1 MNPDSSGGRRLPAL
15 PGQQVQHARQAQPTR
30 RMRPQQ
36 AGLQAQSVSA
46 AAPSEE
52 QLERWRR
59 YLANERSEAAVYKTL
74 AARQKN
80 PEDREI
86 LSKIAEAESRHQR
99 YWLDKLGDQ
108 LGAPRK
114 ADFNTRLLGF
124 LAKVFGSVFTLA
136 LMQSAESRS
145 PYLADEDAS
154 DQLAMDEKVHAEVVR
169 GLATRSRERMS
180 GTFRA
185 AVFGVNDGLVSNL
198 ALVLGVL
205 GSGVGSTVVL
215 ITGVSGLLAGAL
227 SMAAGEFI
235 SVRSQNELLGAST
248 PQTSSSTMA
257 ANVDVEA
264 NELALVFRARGM
276 SEAEA
281 QYKADQLFA
290 RISHSAESYA
300 ESFSGG
306 GHSPENPSPENH
318 NLENPSPENPST
330 ESAGPENPGPENP
343 SPENPSTEVRGGEAA
358 EDEEFAEAHTPGG
371 AWEAAISSFCFFA
384 GGALLPILPFIF
396 GASTT
401 LGAVIAVVLVSLALL
416 ITGAVTG
423 ILSGK
428 PPAWRALRQLLIGLG
443 AAGIT
448 YLLGLAF
455 GGVVG

>member
-1 MNPDSSGGRRLPAL
+1 MNLDSSGGRRRPA
-15 PGQQVQHARQAQPTR
+15 
-30 RMRPQQ
+30 RPQQ
-36 AGLQAQSVSA
+36 TRSVPA

-99 YWLDKLGDQ
+99 YWRDKLGDQ
-108 LGAPRK
+108 LGSPRK

-235 SVRSQNELLGAST
+235 SVKSQNELLGAST
-248 PQTSSSTMA
+248 PQTSSSAMA

-300 ESFSGG
+300 ESFGGG
-306 GHSPENPSPENH
+306 GHSPENPGPENH
-318 NLENPSPENPST
+318 NPENPGLENSSAENPST
-330 ESAGPENPGPENP
+330 ESAGPENLN
-343 SPENPSTEVRGGEAA
+343 TEVRGGEAT

-428 PPAWRALRQLLIGLG
+428 PPAWRGLRQLLIGLG

>member
-1 MNPDSSGGRRLPAL
+1 M
-15 PGQQVQHARQAQPTR
+15 QHAQQAQPTR
-30 RMRPQQ
+30 RAQSQQ
-36 AGLQAQSVSA
+36 ARRQRADSVAA

-99 YWLDKLGDQ
+99 YWRDKLGDE
-108 LGAPRK
+108 LGSPRK

-235 SVRSQNELLGAST
+235 SVKSQNELLGAST
-248 PQTSSSTMA
+248 PQTSSSAMA

-300 ESFSGG
+300 ESFGGG
-306 GHSPENPSPENH
+306 GHSPENPGME
-318 NLENPSPENPST
+318 
-330 ESAGPENPGPENP
+330 A
-343 SPENPSTEVRGGEAA
+343 RGGEAA

-396 GASTT
+396 GASTA

-416 ITGAVTG
+416 LTGAVTG

>member
-1 MNPDSSGGRRLPAL
+1 MNLDSSGGRRRPAR
-15 PGQQVQHARQAQPTR
+15 PGQQARRQRAD
-30 RMRPQQ
+30 
-36 AGLQAQSVSA
+36 SVPA

-99 YWLDKLGDQ
+99 YWRDKLGDQ
-108 LGAPRK
+108 LGTPRK

-235 SVRSQNELLGAST
+235 SVKSQNELLGAST

-300 ESFSGG
+300 ESFGGG
-306 GHSPENPSPENH
+306 GHSPENPG
-318 NLENPSPENPST
+318 LENSSAENPST
-330 ESAGPENPGPENP
+330 ESAG
-343 SPENPSTEVRGGEAA
+343 PENPSTEVRGGEAA

-428 PPAWRALRQLLIGLG
+428 PPAWRGLRQLLIGLG

>member
-1 MNPDSSGGRRLPAL
+1 M
-15 PGQQVQHARQAQPTR
+15 QHARQAQPTR

-108 LGAPRK
+108 LGTPRK

-248 PQTSSSTMA
+248 PQTPSSAMA

-300 ESFSGG
+300 ERFSGG

-318 NLENPSPENPST
+318 NLENPGSENPST
-330 ESAGPENPGPENP
+330 KSAG
-343 SPENPSTEVRGGEAA
+343 PENPSTEVRGGEAA

>member
-1 MNPDSSGGRRLPAL
+1 M
-15 PGQQVQHARQAQPTR
+15 QHAQQAQPTR

-108 LGAPRK
+108 LGTPRK

-248 PQTSSSTMA
+248 PQTSSSAMA

-300 ESFSGG
+300 ERFSGG
-306 GHSPENPSPENH
+306 GHS
-318 NLENPSPENPST
+318 
-330 ESAGPENPGPENP
+330 PENP

>member
-1 MNPDSSGGRRLPAL
+1 MNLDSSGGGRRPA
-15 PGQQVQHARQAQPTR
+15 
-30 RMRPQQ
+30 RPQQ
-36 AGLQAQSVSA
+36 TRSVPA

-99 YWLDKLGDQ
+99 YWRDKLGDQ
-108 LGAPRK
+108 LGTPRK

-124 LAKVFGSVFTLA
+124 LAKIFGSVFTLA

-235 SVRSQNELLGAST
+235 SVKSQNELLGAST
-248 PQTSSSTMA
+248 PQTSSSAMA

-300 ESFSGG
+300 ESFGGG
-306 GHSPENPSPENH
+306 GHSPENPG
-318 NLENPSPENPST
+318 LENSSAENPST
-330 ESAGPENPGPENP
+330 ESAG
-343 SPENPSTEVRGGEAA
+343 PENPSTEVRGGEAA

-428 PPAWRALRQLLIGLG
+428 PPAWRGLRQLLIGLG

>member
-1 MNPDSSGGRRLPAL
+1 M
-15 PGQQVQHARQAQPTR
+15 QHARQAQPTR

-248 PQTSSSTMA
+248 PQTSSSAMA

-300 ESFSGG
+300 ERFSGG

-318 NLENPSPENPST
+318 NLENPGS
-330 ESAGPENPGPENP
+330 
-343 SPENPSTEVRGGEAA
+343 ENPSTEVRGGEAA

-396 GASTT
+396 GASTA

-428 PPAWRALRQLLIGLG
+428 PPAWRGLRQLLIGLG

>member
-1 MNPDSSGGRRLPAL
+1 MNLDSSGGRRRPA
-15 PGQQVQHARQAQPTR
+15 
-30 RMRPQQ
+30 RPQQ
-36 AGLQAQSVSA
+36 TRSVPA

-99 YWLDKLGDQ
+99 YWRDKLGDQ
-108 LGAPRK
+108 LGSPRK

-235 SVRSQNELLGAST
+235 SVKSQNELLGAST
-248 PQTSSSTMA
+248 PQTSSSAMA

-300 ESFSGG
+300 ESFGGG
-306 GHSPENPSPENH
+306 GHSPENPGTENH
-318 NLENPSPENPST
+318 NPENPGLENSSAENPST
-330 ESAGPENPGPENP
+330 ESAGQ
-343 SPENPSTEVRGGEAA
+343 ENPSTEVRGGEAAA

-428 PPAWRALRQLLIGLG
+428 PPAWRGLRQLLIGLG

>member
-1 MNPDSSGGRRLPAL
+1 MNLDSSGGRRRPA
-15 PGQQVQHARQAQPTR
+15 
-30 RMRPQQ
+30 RPQQ
-36 AGLQAQSVSA
+36 TRSVPA

-99 YWLDKLGDQ
+99 YWRDKLGDQ
-108 LGAPRK
+108 LGSPRK

-235 SVRSQNELLGAST
+235 SVKSQNELLGAST

-300 ESFSGG
+300 ESFGGG
-306 GHSPENPSPENH
+306 GHSPENPG
-318 NLENPSPENPST
+318 PENPST
-330 ESAGPENPGPENP
+330 ESAGPENP
-343 SPENPSTEVRGGEAA
+343 STEVRGGEAT

-428 PPAWRALRQLLIGLG
+428 PPAWRGLRQLLIGLG

>member
-1 MNPDSSGGRRLPAL
+1 MNLDSSGGRRRPAR
-15 PGQQVQHARQAQPTR
+15 PGQQARRQRAD
-30 RMRPQQ
+30 
-36 AGLQAQSVSA
+36 SVPA

-99 YWLDKLGDQ
+99 YWRDKLGDQ
-108 LGAPRK
+108 LGTPRK

-235 SVRSQNELLGAST
+235 SVKSQNELLGAST
-248 PQTSSSTMA
+248 PQTSSSAMA

-300 ESFSGG
+300 ESFGGG
-306 GHSPENPSPENH
+306 GHSPENPSTEN
-318 NLENPSPENPST
+318 T
-330 ESAGPENPGPENP
+330 G
-343 SPENPSTEVRGGEAA
+343 PENPSTEVRGGEAT

-428 PPAWRALRQLLIGLG
+428 PPAWRGLRQLLIGLG

>member
-1 MNPDSSGGRRLPAL
+1 MNLDSSGGRRRPAR
-15 PGQQVQHARQAQPTR
+15 PGQQARRQRAD
-30 RMRPQQ
+30 
-36 AGLQAQSVSA
+36 SVPA

-99 YWLDKLGDQ
+99 YWRDKLGDQ
-108 LGAPRK
+108 LGTPRK

-235 SVRSQNELLGAST
+235 SVKSQNELLGAST
-248 PQTSSSTMA
+248 PQTSSSAMA

-300 ESFSGG
+300 ESFGGG
-306 GHSPENPSPENH
+306 GHSPENPG
-318 NLENPSPENPST
+318 LENSSAENPST
-330 ESAGPENPGPENP
+330 
-343 SPENPSTEVRGGEAA
+343 ENPSTEVRGGEAA

-428 PPAWRALRQLLIGLG
+428 PPAWRGLRQLLIGLG

>member
-1 MNPDSSGGRRLPAL
+1 MP
-15 PGQQVQHARQAQPTR
+15 
-30 RMRPQQ
+30 
-36 AGLQAQSVSA
+36 A

-99 YWLDKLGDQ
+99 YWRDKLGDQ
-108 LGAPRK
+108 LGTPRK

-235 SVRSQNELLGAST
+235 SVKSQNELLGAST
-248 PQTSSSTMA
+248 PQTSSSAMA

-300 ESFSGG
+300 ESFGGG
-306 GHSPENPSPENH
+306 GHSPENPGPENH
-318 NLENPSPENPST
+318 N
-330 ESAGPENPGPENP
+330 PENPGLEN
-343 SPENPSTEVRGGEAA
+343 SSAENPSTEVRGGEAA

-428 PPAWRALRQLLIGLG
+428 PPAWRGLRQLLIGLG

>member
-1 MNPDSSGGRRLPAL
+1 M
-15 PGQQVQHARQAQPTR
+15 QHARQAQPTR

-248 PQTSSSTMA
+248 PQTSSSAMA

-318 NLENPSPENPST
+318 NL
-330 ESAGPENPGPENP
+330 ENP

>member
-1 MNPDSSGGRRLPAL
+1 M
-15 PGQQVQHARQAQPTR
+15 QHAQQAQPTR

-108 LGAPRK
+108 LGTPRK

-248 PQTSSSTMA
+248 PQTSSSAMA

-300 ESFSGG
+300 ERFSGG

-318 NLENPSPENPST
+318 NL
-330 ESAGPENPGPENP
+330 ENPGPENP

-358 EDEEFAEAHTPGG
+358 EDEEFTEAHTPGG

-384 GGALLPILPFIF
+384 GGALLPILPFIV

-448 YLLGLAF
+448 YLLGLVF

>member
-1 MNPDSSGGRRLPAL
+1 MNLDSSGGRRRPAR
-15 PGQQVQHARQAQPTR
+15 PGQQARRQRAD
-30 RMRPQQ
+30 
-36 AGLQAQSVSA
+36 SVPA

-99 YWLDKLGDQ
+99 YWRDKLGDQ
-108 LGAPRK
+108 LGSPRK

-235 SVRSQNELLGAST
+235 SVKSQNELLGAST
-248 PQTSSSTMA
+248 PQTSSSAMA

-276 SEAEA
+276 SETEA

-300 ESFSGG
+300 ESFGGG
-306 GHSPENPSPENH
+306 GHS
-318 NLENPSPENPST
+318 LENSSPENPGLENS
-330 ESAGPENPGPENP
+330 SA
-343 SPENPSTEVRGGEAA
+343 ENPSTEVRGGEAT

-428 PPAWRALRQLLIGLG
+428 PLAWRGLRQLLIGLG

>member
-1 MNPDSSGGRRLPAL
+1 
-15 PGQQVQHARQAQPTR
+15 
-30 RMRPQQ
+30 MRPQQ
-36 AGLQAQSVSA
+36 PGLQAQSVSA

-59 YLANERSEAAVYKTL
+59 YLANERSEAVVYKTL

-248 PQTSSSTMA
+248 PQTSSSAMA

-306 GHSPENPSPENH
+306 GHS
-318 NLENPSPENPST
+318 
-330 ESAGPENPGPENP
+330 PENP

-428 PPAWRALRQLLIGLG
+428 PPAWRGLRQLLIGLG

>member
-1 MNPDSSGGRRLPAL
+1 M
-15 PGQQVQHARQAQPTR
+15 QHAQQAQPTR

-108 LGAPRK
+108 LGTPRK

-248 PQTSSSTMA
+248 PQTSSSAMA

-306 GHSPENPSPENH
+306 GHSPENPSPEN
-318 NLENPSPENPST
+318 PS
-330 ESAGPENPGPENP
+330 A
-343 SPENPSTEVRGGEAA
+343 EVRGGEAA

>member
-1 MNPDSSGGRRLPAL
+1 MP
-15 PGQQVQHARQAQPTR
+15 
-30 RMRPQQ
+30 
-36 AGLQAQSVSA
+36 A

-99 YWLDKLGDQ
+99 YWRDKLGDQ
-108 LGAPRK
+108 LGSPRK

-235 SVRSQNELLGAST
+235 SVKSQNELLGAST
-248 PQTSSSTMA
+248 PQTSSSAMA

-300 ESFSGG
+300 ESFGGG
-306 GHSPENPSPENH
+306 GHSPENPG
-318 NLENPSPENPST
+318 LENSSAENPST
-330 ESAGPENPGPENP
+330 ESAGQ
-343 SPENPSTEVRGGEAA
+343 ENPSTEVRGGEAAA

-428 PPAWRALRQLLIGLG
+428 PPAWRGLRQLLIGLG

>member
-1 MNPDSSGGRRLPAL
+1 MNLDSSGGRRRPAR
-15 PGQQVQHARQAQPTR
+15 PGQQARRQRAD
-30 RMRPQQ
+30 
-36 AGLQAQSVSA
+36 SVPA

-99 YWLDKLGDQ
+99 YWRDKLGDQ
-108 LGAPRK
+108 LGTPRK

-124 LAKVFGSVFTLA
+124 LAKIFGSVFTLA

-235 SVRSQNELLGAST
+235 SVKSQNELLGAST

-300 ESFSGG
+300 ESFGGG
-306 GHSPENPSPENH
+306 GHSPENPG
-318 NLENPSPENPST
+318 PENPST
-330 ESAGPENPGPENP
+330 ESAGPENP
-343 SPENPSTEVRGGEAA
+343 STEVRGGEAT

-428 PPAWRALRQLLIGLG
+428 PPAWRGLRQLLIGLG

>member
-1 MNPDSSGGRRLPAL
+1 MP
-15 PGQQVQHARQAQPTR
+15 
-30 RMRPQQ
+30 
-36 AGLQAQSVSA
+36 A

-99 YWLDKLGDQ
+99 YWRDKLGDQ
-108 LGAPRK
+108 LGTPRK

-124 LAKVFGSVFTLA
+124 LAKIFGSVFTLA

-235 SVRSQNELLGAST
+235 SVKSQNELLGAST

-300 ESFSGG
+300 ESFGGG
-306 GHSPENPSPENH
+306 GHSPENPG
-318 NLENPSPENPST
+318 PENPST
-330 ESAGPENPGPENP
+330 ESAGPENP
-343 SPENPSTEVRGGEAA
+343 STEVRGGEAT

-428 PPAWRALRQLLIGLG
+428 PPAWRGLRQLLIGLG

>member
-1 MNPDSSGGRRLPAL
+1 MP
-15 PGQQVQHARQAQPTR
+15 
-30 RMRPQQ
+30 
-36 AGLQAQSVSA
+36 A

-99 YWLDKLGDQ
+99 YWRDKLGDQ
-108 LGAPRK
+108 LGTPRK

-124 LAKVFGSVFTLA
+124 LAKIFGSVFTLA

-235 SVRSQNELLGAST
+235 SVKSQNELLGAST
-248 PQTSSSTMA
+248 PQTSSSAMA

-300 ESFSGG
+300 ESFGGG
-306 GHSPENPSPENH
+306 GHS
-318 NLENPSPENPST
+318 LENSSPENPGLENS
-330 ESAGPENPGPENP
+330 SA
-343 SPENPSTEVRGGEAA
+343 ENPSTEVRGGEAA

-428 PPAWRALRQLLIGLG
+428 PPAWRGLRQLLIGLG

>member
-1 MNPDSSGGRRLPAL
+1 M
-15 PGQQVQHARQAQPTR
+15 QHAQQAQPTR

-248 PQTSSSTMA
+248 PQTSSSAMA

-318 NLENPSPENPST
+318 NLENPGSENPST
-330 ESAGPENPGPENP
+330 KNTG
-343 SPENPSTEVRGGEAA
+343 PENPSTEVRGGEAAA

>member
-1 MNPDSSGGRRLPAL
+1 
-15 PGQQVQHARQAQPTR
+15 
-30 RMRPQQ
+30 MRPQQ

-248 PQTSSSTMA
+248 PQTSSSAMA

-306 GHSPENPSPENH
+306 GHSPENPSPEN
-318 NLENPSPENPST
+318 PS
-330 ESAGPENPGPENP
+330 A
-343 SPENPSTEVRGGEAA
+343 EVRGGEAA

>member
-1 MNPDSSGGRRLPAL
+1 MNLDSSGGRRRPAR
-15 PGQQVQHARQAQPTR
+15 PGQQARRQRAD
-30 RMRPQQ
+30 
-36 AGLQAQSVSA
+36 SVPA

-99 YWLDKLGDQ
+99 YWRDKLGDQ
-108 LGAPRK
+108 LGTPRK

-235 SVRSQNELLGAST
+235 SVKSQNELLGAST

-300 ESFSGG
+300 ESFGGG
-306 GHSPENPSPENH
+306 GHS
-318 NLENPSPENPST
+318 LENSSPENPGLENS
-330 ESAGPENPGPENP
+330 SAEN
-343 SPENPSTEVRGGEAA
+343 SSTEVRGGEAA

-428 PPAWRALRQLLIGLG
+428 PPAWRGLRQLLIGLG

>member
-1 MNPDSSGGRRLPAL
+1 MNLDSSGGRRRPA
-15 PGQQVQHARQAQPTR
+15 
-30 RMRPQQ
+30 RPQQ
-36 AGLQAQSVSA
+36 TRSVPA

-99 YWLDKLGDQ
+99 YWRDKLGDQ
-108 LGAPRK
+108 LGTPRK

-124 LAKVFGSVFTLA
+124 LAKIFGSVFTLA
-136 LMQSAESRS
+136 LMQSAESCS

-235 SVRSQNELLGAST
+235 SVKSQNELLGAST
-248 PQTSSSTMA
+248 PQTSSSAMA

-300 ESFSGG
+300 ESFGGG
-306 GHSPENPSPENH
+306 GHSPENPGPENH
-318 NLENPSPENPST
+318 NPENPGLENSSAENPST
-330 ESAGPENPGPENP
+330 ESAG
-343 SPENPSTEVRGGEAA
+343 PENPSTEVRGGEAA

-428 PPAWRALRQLLIGLG
+428 PPAWRGLRQLLIGLG

>member
-1 MNPDSSGGRRLPAL
+1 MP
-15 PGQQVQHARQAQPTR
+15 
-30 RMRPQQ
+30 
-36 AGLQAQSVSA
+36 A

-99 YWLDKLGDQ
+99 YWRDKLGDQ
-108 LGAPRK
+108 LGTPRK

-124 LAKVFGSVFTLA
+124 LAKIFGSVFTLA

-235 SVRSQNELLGAST
+235 SVKSQNELLGAST

-300 ESFSGG
+300 ESFGGG
-306 GHSPENPSPENH
+306 GHSPENPG
-318 NLENPSPENPST
+318 LENSSAENPST
-330 ESAGPENPGPENP
+330 ESA

-428 PPAWRALRQLLIGLG
+428 PPAWRGLRQLLIGLG

>member
-1 MNPDSSGGRRLPAL
+1 M
-15 PGQQVQHARQAQPTR
+15 QHAQQAQPTR

-108 LGAPRK
+108 LGTPRK

-248 PQTSSSTMA
+248 PQTSSSAMA

-306 GHSPENPSPENH
+306 GHSPETPSPENH
-318 NLENPSPENPST
+318 NLENPGPENPST
-330 ESAGPENPGPENP
+330 KSAG
-343 SPENPSTEVRGGEAA
+343 PENPSTEVRGGEAA

>member
-1 MNPDSSGGRRLPAL
+1 
-15 PGQQVQHARQAQPTR
+15 
-30 RMRPQQ
+30 MRPQQ

-108 LGAPRK
+108 LGTPRK

-248 PQTSSSTMA
+248 PQTSSSAMA

-281 QYKADQLFA
+281 QYRADQLFA

-300 ESFSGG
+300 ESLSGG
-306 GHSPENPSPENH
+306 GHS
-318 NLENPSPENPST
+318 
-330 ESAGPENPGPENP
+330 PENP

-428 PPAWRALRQLLIGLG
+428 PPAWRGLRQLLIGLG

>member
-1 MNPDSSGGRRLPAL
+1 MP
-15 PGQQVQHARQAQPTR
+15 
-30 RMRPQQ
+30 
-36 AGLQAQSVSA
+36 A

-99 YWLDKLGDQ
+99 YWRDKLGDQ
-108 LGAPRK
+108 LGTPRK

-235 SVRSQNELLGAST
+235 SVKSQNELLGAST

-300 ESFSGG
+300 ESFGGG
-306 GHSPENPSPENH
+306 GHSPENPG
-318 NLENPSPENPST
+318 LENSSAENPST
-330 ESAGPENPGPENP
+330 ESAG
-343 SPENPSTEVRGGEAA
+343 PENPSTEVRGGEAA

-428 PPAWRALRQLLIGLG
+428 PPAWRGLRQLLIGLG

>member
-1 MNPDSSGGRRLPAL
+1 MP
-15 PGQQVQHARQAQPTR
+15 
-30 RMRPQQ
+30 
-36 AGLQAQSVSA
+36 A

-99 YWLDKLGDQ
+99 YWRDKLGDQ
-108 LGAPRK
+108 LGTPRK

-124 LAKVFGSVFTLA
+124 LAKIFGSVFTLA

-235 SVRSQNELLGAST
+235 SVKSQNELLGAST

-300 ESFSGG
+300 ESFGGG
-306 GHSPENPSPENH
+306 GHSPENPG
-318 NLENPSPENPST
+318 LENSSAENPST
-330 ESAGPENPGPENP
+330 ESAG
-343 SPENPSTEVRGGEAA
+343 PENPSTEVRGGEAA

-428 PPAWRALRQLLIGLG
+428 PPAWRGLRQLLIGLG

>member
-1 MNPDSSGGRRLPAL
+1 M
-15 PGQQVQHARQAQPTR
+15 QHAQQAQPTR
-30 RMRPQQ
+30 RAQSQQ
-36 AGLQAQSVSA
+36 ARRQRADSVAA

-99 YWLDKLGDQ
+99 YWRDKLGDE
-108 LGAPRK
+108 LGSPRK

-235 SVRSQNELLGAST
+235 SVKSQNELLGAST
-248 PQTSSSTMA
+248 PQTSSSAMA

-300 ESFSGG
+300 ESFGGG
-306 GHSPENPSPENH
+306 GHSPENPSPENPGTE
-318 NLENPSPENPST
+318 NTGPENSSAENPN
-330 ESAGPENPGPENP
+330 PENPGPEHP
-343 SPENPSTEVRGGEAA
+343 SMEARGGEAA

-396 GASTT
+396 GASTA

>member
-1 MNPDSSGGRRLPAL
+1 M
-15 PGQQVQHARQAQPTR
+15 QHAQQAQPTR

-108 LGAPRK
+108 LGTPRK

-248 PQTSSSTMA
+248 PQTSSSAMA

-330 ESAGPENPGPENP
+330 ESAGPENP

-448 YLLGLAF
+448 YLLGLVF

>member
-1 MNPDSSGGRRLPAL
+1 M
-15 PGQQVQHARQAQPTR
+15 QHAQQAQPTR
-30 RMRPQQ
+30 RAQSQQ
-36 AGLQAQSVSA
+36 ARRQRADSVAA

-99 YWLDKLGDQ
+99 YWRDKLGDE
-108 LGAPRK
+108 LGSPRK

-235 SVRSQNELLGAST
+235 SVKSQNELLGAST
-248 PQTSSSTMA
+248 PQTSSSAMA

-300 ESFSGG
+300 ESFGGG
-306 GHSPENPSPENH
+306 GHSPENPGME
-318 NLENPSPENPST
+318 
-330 ESAGPENPGPENP
+330 A
-343 SPENPSTEVRGGEAA
+343 RGGEAA

-396 GASTT
+396 GASTA

>member
-1 MNPDSSGGRRLPAL
+1 
-15 PGQQVQHARQAQPTR
+15 
-30 RMRPQQ
+30 MRAQQ

-108 LGAPRK
+108 LGTPRK

-248 PQTSSSTMA
+248 PQTSSSAMA

-300 ESFSGG
+300 ERFSGG

-318 NLENPSPENPST
+318 NLENPGSENPST
-330 ESAGPENPGPENP
+330 KNTG
-343 SPENPSTEVRGGEAA
+343 PENPSTEVRGGEAAA

-384 GGALLPILPFIF
+384 GGALLSILPFIF

>member
-1 MNPDSSGGRRLPAL
+1 MP
-15 PGQQVQHARQAQPTR
+15 
-30 RMRPQQ
+30 
-36 AGLQAQSVSA
+36 A

-99 YWLDKLGDQ
+99 YWRDKLGDQ
-108 LGAPRK
+108 LGSPRK

-235 SVRSQNELLGAST
+235 SVKSQNELLGAST

-300 ESFSGG
+300 ESFGGG
-306 GHSPENPSPENH
+306 GHSPENPG
-318 NLENPSPENPST
+318 LENSSAENS
-330 ESAGPENPGPENP
+330 
-343 SPENPSTEVRGGEAA
+343 STEVRGGEAA

-428 PPAWRALRQLLIGLG
+428 PPAWRGLRQLLIGLG

>member
-1 MNPDSSGGRRLPAL
+1 M
-15 PGQQVQHARQAQPTR
+15 QHAQQAQPTR
-30 RMRPQQ
+30 RAQSQQ
-36 AGLQAQSVSA
+36 ARRQRADSVAA

-99 YWLDKLGDQ
+99 YWRDKLGDE
-108 LGAPRK
+108 LGSPRK

-235 SVRSQNELLGAST
+235 SVKSQNELLGAST
-248 PQTSSSTMA
+248 PQTSSSAMA

-300 ESFSGG
+300 ESFGGG
-306 GHSPENPSPENH
+306 GHSPENPGTENTGPENSSA
-318 NLENPSPENPST
+318 ENPSPENPGM
-330 ESAGPENPGPENP
+330 EA
-343 SPENPSTEVRGGEAA
+343 RGGEAA

-396 GASTT
+396 GASTA

>member
-1 MNPDSSGGRRLPAL
+1 MNLDSSGGRRRPAR
-15 PGQQVQHARQAQPTR
+15 PGQQARRQRAD
-30 RMRPQQ
+30 
-36 AGLQAQSVSA
+36 SVPA

-99 YWLDKLGDQ
+99 YWRDKLGDQ
-108 LGAPRK
+108 LGTPRK

-124 LAKVFGSVFTLA
+124 LAKIFGSVFTLA

-235 SVRSQNELLGAST
+235 SVKSQNELLGAST
-248 PQTSSSTMA
+248 PQTSSSAMA

-300 ESFSGG
+300 ESFGGG
-306 GHSPENPSPENH
+306 GHSPENPG
-318 NLENPSPENPST
+318 LENSSAENPST
-330 ESAGPENPGPENP
+330 ESAG
-343 SPENPSTEVRGGEAA
+343 PENPSTEVRGGEAA

-428 PPAWRALRQLLIGLG
+428 PPAWRGLRQLLIGLG

>member
-1 MNPDSSGGRRLPAL
+1 M
-15 PGQQVQHARQAQPTR
+15 QHAQQAQPTR

-248 PQTSSSTMA
+248 PQTSSSAMA

-300 ESFSGG
+300 ERFSGG

-318 NLENPSPENPST
+318 NLENPGS
-330 ESAGPENPGPENP
+330 
-343 SPENPSTEVRGGEAA
+343 ENPSTEVRGGEAA